1 MFILISESCAGNW
14 ELFRGRRLFGLQ
26 LQTLVSRLVESI
38 SSYDSNV
45 MLAAVVSLLLV
56 ILFVLLLHIYAKWF
70 LAQARQRRRN
80 SISVSQ
86 VLRPAHRFHH
96 FHTFTFDT
104 TTTTTTTATLYSS
117 PSKGLEPSSIAS
129 IPLFVYTSNESKQGL
144 ECVICLSGFEDN
156 DVGRS
161 LPKCSHCFHVEC
173 IDMWLHSHSS
183 CPICRAPVVGDKNA
197 AISSTVNE
205 VENDVSNNSM
215 ENVGGDLLEIVV
227 EAESRLERLS
237 NVSESNC
244 EISDDQDV
252 MRMNVEVTSP
262 STSSSSSSS
271 LGCSLKRMLSRN
283 RSECKVFPSSK
294 DRVNELD
301 A

>member
-1 MFILISESCAGNW
+1 MVSSNSDSLNP
-14 ELFRGRRLFGLQ
+14 
-26 LQTLVSRLVESI
+26 VSRLVESI

-86 VLRPAHRFHH
+86 ALRPAHRFHH

-104 TTTTTTTATLYSS
+104 TTTATLSSS
-117 PSKGLEPSSIAS
+117 PSKGLEPSTIAS

-183 CPICRAPVVGDKNA
+183 CPICRAPIVGDKNA

-237 NVSESNC
+237 NVSESNR

-262 STSSSSSSS
+262 SSSSTSSSSSS
-271 LGCSLKRMLSRN
+271 LVCSLKRMLSGN